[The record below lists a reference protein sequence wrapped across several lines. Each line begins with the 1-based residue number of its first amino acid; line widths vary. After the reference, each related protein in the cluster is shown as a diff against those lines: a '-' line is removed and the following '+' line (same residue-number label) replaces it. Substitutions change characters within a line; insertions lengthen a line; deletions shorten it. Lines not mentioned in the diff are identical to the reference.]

1 MLNRIFALQK
11 MNLIIDIGNT
21 QAKLAVFHKDI
32 MVEKAIIPNG
42 SLRGLKEFALANKCE
57 RGIVASVID
66 LEEKAEAELSSL
78 SIPLLR
84 FSTQTKV
91 PISIAYR
98 TPQTLGTDRLA
109 AVVGAIEK
117 QPNRDI
123 LIIDAGTCI
132 TYELVNAKGIYLGG
146 NISPGINIRLQ
157 SLQEHTGRLPLVKAE
172 GETPDI
178 GFDTQTAIRS
188 GVING
193 IAKEIDGYIEEFGRK
208 YPGLF
213 VFLTGGDYGNFVT
226 RTKNA
231 IFADNSLVPYGLNRI
246 LDYNDK

>member
-1 MLNRIFALQK
+1 

-21 QAKLAVFHKDI
+21 QAKLAVFSKDV
-32 MVEKAIIPNG
+32 MVDKTIISNE
-42 SLRGLKEFALANKCE
+42 SLSGLKEFALSHKCE
-57 RGIVASVID
+57 RGIMASVID
-66 LEEKAEAELSSL
+66 LTKEAEAELSSL
-78 SIPLLR
+78 SIPVLR
-84 FSTQTKV
+84 FSAQTKV
-91 PISIAYR
+91 PVSIAYR

-117 QPNRDI
+117 KPNRNI

-132 TYELVNAKGIYLGG
+132 TYELVSSKGVYLGG
-146 NISPGINIRLQ
+146 NISPGISIRLH
-157 SLQEHTGRLPLVKAE
+157 SLEEHTSRLPLVSAK
-172 GETPDI
+172 GDTPEI

-208 YPGLF
+208 NPELF
-213 VFLTGGDYGNFVT
+213 VFLTGGDYVNFVS